1 MSCNYNAEFANVYTS
16 INYLEGN
23 FNAIT
28 GNVLYN
34 YNQLT
39 QIISKQPQIYNII
52 YYGDGN
58 INTQNVTV
66 NYNANISGNYNINNG
81 NLLIN
86 NGNLMISNGGIVL
99 GTNFGSSGQ
108 VIVSQGSASE
118 PIWASSLILGSPIT
132 LSTSGSPTGTY
143 AEYTNIPP
151 WVNQIT
157 ITINGMSTN
166 GTTIPNVLLGTSA
179 GYVTSGY
186 LGAIGTDSNYTTI
199 NFTTSILVTYDN
211 VTTAS
216 VLYSVIT
223 LYHMGSNVWVF
234 RVNTAFSNVGTASTG
249 NGNVTLPGT
258 LDRIRLTIN
267 GTQLFDAGTI
277 NIRYQ

>member
-1 MSCNYNAEFANVYTS
+1 MSCNYNAEFANVYLS
-16 INYLEGN
+16 INQLEGN
-23 FNAIT
+23 FNSIT
-28 GNVLYN
+28 GNVLSN
-34 YNQLT
+34 YNQLSR
-39 QIISKQPQIYNII
+39 IISQQPQIYNTI

-66 NYNANISGNYNINNG
+66 NYDANISGNYNINNG

-86 NGNLMISNGGIVL
+86 NGNLIIGNNGIVL
-99 GTNFGSSGQ
+99 GTNYGSSGQ
-108 VIVSQGSASE
+108 VIVSQGSASA
-118 PIWASSLILGSPIT
+118 PIWASSLILGTPLT

-157 ITINGMSTN
+157 ITINGLSTN
-166 GTTIPNVLLGTSA
+166 GTTVPNVLLGTSA

-186 LGAIGTDSNYTTI
+186 FGAIGTDSNYNTN
-199 NFTTSILVTYDN
+199 NFTTSILLSNDTW
-211 VTTAS
+211 AAARI
-216 VLYSVIT
+216 LYSVIT
-223 LYHMGSNVWVF
+223 LYHMGSNIWVF
-234 RVNTAFSNVGTASTG
+234 RVNIGFSDIASASTG

-258 LDRIRLTIN
+258 LDRVRLTIN